1 MQRGDIVFASEA
13 MEATI
18 RTARGIAR
26 TSSPV
31 LLEGESGTGKELIAR
46 LIHSLSDRA
55 SRPFIPV
62 NCGAIPEAL
71 FESEAFGHRAGAFTG
86 AIRDKQ
92 GIFEAA
98 SSGTL
103 FLDEIGDLPRPLQA
117 KCLRVLQENELRRVG
132 DTRFSRIDV
141 RLISATNRDLE
152 REMKA
157 GRFREDLFFRIG
169 VIRIHIEPLRR
180 RREDIPVLVHHFVD
194 KHARHL
200 GKRVPRISEEVL
212 VLFGEYAW
220 PGNARELEN
229 EIHRMVA
236 LSSDGRPI
244 TALEISPRIVECAA
258 RRDGGDHSGDCGE
271 LKTKLACYER
281 QIIKE
286 ALIRYGWNKT
296 RTARHLG
303 LTRQGLH
310 RKLQRLRIK
319 RYESS

>member
-18 RTARGIAR
+18 RTARGVAS

-31 LLEGESGTGKELIAR
+31 LIEGESGTGKELIAR
-46 LIHSLSDRA
+46 LIHSLSDRRE
-55 SRPFIPV
+55 RPFIPV
-62 NCGAIPEAL
+62 NCGAIPETL

-92 GIFEAA
+92 GIFETA
-98 SSGTL
+98 SGGTL

-132 DTRFSRIDV
+132 DTRLSRIDV

-180 RREDIPVLVHHFVD
+180 RKEDIPALVRHFAA
-194 KHARHL
+194 KHAGRL
-200 GKRVPRISEEVL
+200 GKHVPRISKEVL
-212 VLFGEYAW
+212 MLFEKYAW

-229 EIHRMVA
+229 EIHRIVA
-236 LSSDGRPI
+236 LFNDGRPV
-244 TALEISPRIVECAA
+244 TALGVSPRIVECAG
-258 RRDGGDHSGDCGE
+258 RRDREDHSGNCGE
-271 LKTKLACYER
+271 LKMKLACYER

-286 ALIRYGWNKT
+286 ALNRYGWNKT

-310 RKLQRLRIK
+310 RKLRRLRI
-319 RYESS
+319 RGHESS